1 LQVTFLTVKH
11 KSLQSHINSVKTLKI
26 VAADSGAAL
35 LNDRFEPTLIVA
47 TVAGLVEPPYRK
59 ISFCSAEPIFA
70 DVEEGHVLIVHE
82 LEMCQK
88 LLKEI
93 KADVVHL
100 DMSLGGLPLEE
111 LSVLGLSKMRVSSK
125 ARQHILKILPKL
137 RKIAS
142 DIKRVYGIEVLAMG
156 KESIPVRIAEL
167 SCGAYSVLYVAKK
180 AVKEKANLKLGLPA
194 KCSVNAS
201 EGGVSLKSLAPGEH
215 DLISFVKDSEKILEK
230 VDVLEMPNPCAL
242 GFRVLV
248 ISPKV

>member
-1 LQVTFLTVKH
+1 M
-11 KSLQSHINSVKTLKI
+11 KI

-35 LNDRFEPTLIVA
+35 LNDLFEPELIVA

-59 ISFCSAEPIFA
+59 TTFCLAEPIFA
-70 DVEEGHVLIVHE
+70 NVEDGHILITHE
-82 LEMCQK
+82 LKMCQD
-88 LLKEI
+88 LLKEV

-100 DMSLGGLPLEE
+100 DMSLGGLTLEE
-111 LSVLGLSKMRVSSK
+111 LSVIELSKMRVSRK

-167 SCGAYSVLYVAKK
+167 SCGAYSVLYAVEK
-180 AVKEKANLKLGLPA
+180 AVKEKTSLRLGLPA
-194 KCSVNAS
+194 KCTVNVS
-201 EGGVSLKSLAPGEH
+201 EGGVSLKSLAPAEH
-215 DLISFVKDSEKILEK
+215 DLISFAEDSEKILEK
-230 VDVLEMPNPCAL
+230 VNVSEMLNPRAR
-242 GFRVLV
+242 GFRALE

>member
-1 LQVTFLTVKH
+1 M
-11 KSLQSHINSVKTLKI
+11 KI

-35 LNDRFEPTLIVA
+35 LNDRFEPELIVA

-59 ISFCSAEPIFA
+59 TSFCLAKPIFA
-70 DVEEGHVLIVHE
+70 NVEEGHILITHE
-82 LEMCQK
+82 LEMCQD
-88 LLKEI
+88 LLKEV

-100 DMSLGGLPLEE
+100 DMSLSGLALEE
-111 LSVLGLSKMRVSSK
+111 LSVIELSKMRVSRK

-167 SCGAYSVLYVAKK
+167 SCGAYSVLYAVKK
-180 AVKEKANLKLGLPA
+180 AIKEKTSLRLGLPA
-194 KCSVNAS
+194 KCTVDVS
-201 EGGVSLKSLAPGEH
+201 EGGVSLKSLAPAEH
-215 DLISFVKDSEKILEK
+215 DLISFAEDSEKILEK
-230 VDVLEMPNPCAL
+230 VNVSEMLNPCAR
-242 GFRVLV
+242 GFRALE